1 MVLTVISGRELP
13 RLTRLVSE
21 IDPTAFLTVSSVSE
35 VRGRGFS
42 LSKEYR

>member
-1 MVLTVISGRELP
+1 MILSVVSNRELP

-21 IDPTAFLTVSSVSE
+21 IDPAAFVVVSAVKE

-42 LSKEYR
+42 LNKEYR